1 MVLDLETR
9 FFTAVML
16 LYDILEEMMHPMS
29 ESMESL
35 CHTFLR
41 MVWEEDFF
49 FTKIL
54 GGGRETFIE
63 NMSCIQIHLPG
74 ILDLLQEAFV
84 FTRSPSLIALW
95 VAQRGELNQNDVV

>member
-16 LYDILEEMMHPMS
+16 LNGIPLPHLFKDGVG
-29 ESMESL
+29 
-35 CHTFLR
+35 R
-41 MVWEEDFF
+41 GFF